1 MRRRRRKALV
11 AAAMTAL
18 KTVATISHKM
28 KNLPMS
34 RPPMLCQYQWKLME
48 QTVVLGRAPSL
59 IRGEHI
65 GTFGTYGASR
75 YKTGSRN
82 SYMKDKD
89 KDSLTGRVGC
99 R

>member
-1 MRRRRRKALV
+1 
-11 AAAMTAL
+11 
-18 KTVATISHKM
+18 
-28 KNLPMS
+28 
-34 RPPMLCQYQWKLME
+34 ME

-82 SYMKDKD
+82 SYMKDKY
-89 KDSLTGRVGC
+89 KDSLTSRVGC